1 MEPLDVD
8 SDSGSPGRDG
18 DSAHLM
24 SSKVIP
30 VQLVYAYAL
39 RGEYL
44 QLHSLAP
51 QLLTPRDHGG
61 LQ

>member
-51 QLLTPRDHGG
+51 QLLTPP
-61 LQ
+61 